1 MKKSGS
7 NQRRRLNY
15 DAAFQRAGGWRF
27 QGQSARAVALAASGP
42 ARLVLSS
49 AHQLDPPSA
58 SAILRM
64 PYGCPTCE
72 LLPEPEGSGSH
83 MRRGPAGPGWLFS
96 PDHKGHNT
104 PRVTDSKTLCSFL
117 TTSLNQDLTK
127 SFQFTNLATSKQNH
141 RS

>member
-1 MKKSGS
+1 MMKKSES

-15 DAAFQRAGGWRF
+15 DAAFKRAGGWRF
-27 QGQSARAVALAASGP
+27 QAQSARAVTVAASGP

-49 AHQLDPPSA
+49 AHQRDPPLC
-58 SAILRM
+58 LRY
-64 PYGCPTCE
+64 PPDALRVSCSQAG
-72 LLPEPEGSGSH
+72 PEGSGSH
-83 MRRGPAGPGWLFS
+83 TRRGPAGPGWLFS

-127 SFQFTNLATSKQNH
+127 SFQFTN
-141 RS
+141 

>member
-1 MKKSGS
+1 MTLLSNVREDGGS
-7 NQRRRLNY
+7 RDKARELGRWQP
-15 DAAFQRAGGWRF
+15 AAPHASS
-27 QGQSARAVALAASGP
+27 SALRTNWTRPLP
-42 ARLVLSS
+42 PLSS
-49 AHQLDPPSA
+49 
-58 SAILRM
+58 
-64 PYGCPTCE
+64 GCPTCE

-83 MRRGPAGPGWLFS
+83 TRRGPAGPGWLFS

-104 PRVTDSKTLCSFL
+104 PRVTDSKILCSFL